1 MPVRL
6 EPWPTGTPAWVDLMV
21 PDLDTARRFYSALF
35 GWELTGQ
42 GDPATEMVYITATKA
57 GSAAAGIGSVPPGEV
72 PPPARWT
79 TYLATSDIEATT
91 AAAAD
96 AGATVLVPPT
106 TAEQS
111 GRFALL
117 ADPAGAVV
125 GLWQSGTHTGADI
138 TDEAGSMTWNETMS
152 RDVEAAQTFYATV
165 FGYTYTDMSAPGFVY
180 ASFAVDGRTAGG
192 IGQITDDTGEQL
204 DPHWLVYFKVD
215 DVDDALHTV
224 TAMGGTVARHA
235 WDSPFGRIALVDG
248 PAGERFAIMADL
260 VGQPAVDMDEAA
272 TA

>member
-1 MPVRL
+1 MPVRM

-21 PDLDTARRFYSALF
+21 PDLDISRRFYSALF
-35 GWELTGQ
+35 GWEVTGE
-42 GDPATEMVYITATKA
+42 GDPATEKVYITATKG
-57 GSAAAGIGSVPPGEV
+57 GSAAAGIGSVPPGEGSA
-72 PPPARWT
+72 PARWT
-79 TYLATSDIEATT
+79 TYLATSDIDATA

-106 TAEQS
+106 DAEQS

-138 TDEAGSMTWNETMS
+138 TDEPGSMTWTEAMS
-152 RDVEAAQTFYATV
+152 RDVEAAQEFYATV

-192 IGQITDDTGEQL
+192 IGQISADAGE
-204 DPHWLVYFKVD
+204 DVEPHWLVYFKVD
-215 DVDDALHTV
+215 DVDDVLRRV
-224 TAMGGTVARHA
+224 TATGGTVARPA

-260 VGQPAVDMDEAA
+260 VGQPAADEAA